1 MLSQT
6 SLEQCRSFHH
16 NNNIQ
21 AVLWHHIF
29 HPKEKTKDVHCM
41 VTNVPLIMKFYN
53 KINTRLQIT
62 ANIITNEG
70 ILMGSESCAKLST
83 NCSMEL
89 RNIFCKINSIHF
101 KLIPSEQASV
111 TGGNSCAMSID

>member
-6 SLEQCRSFHH
+6 SLEQCRSFPH

-29 HPKEKTKDVHCM
+29 HPKEKIKSCTLYGD
-41 VTNVPLIMKFYN
+41 
-53 KINTRLQIT
+53 KINMRPQIT
-62 ANIITNEG
+62 ANEITDEG

-83 NCSMEL
+83 NCW
-89 RNIFCKINSIHF
+89 C
-101 KLIPSEQASV
+101 
-111 TGGNSCAMSID
+111 